1 MRKSR
6 IERKTLETDILVD
19 IDLDGSGKSTIDTGI
34 GFLDHML
41 TLMAFHGS
49 FDMEVKCTGDL
60 YVDDHHTVEDI
71 GIALGE
77 AFNKALGDK
86 RGIRRYAS
94 IYIPMD
100 ESLSHVVLDISN
112 RPYLVFNA
120 DFKNEKIGTMASE
133 NFKEFFRAFIG
144 KAGITLHI
152 NVLYGEND
160 HHKIEGIFKAFA
172 RALNEGMEVISD
184 KYLHQRGFYSWI
196 L

>member
-6 IERKTLETDILVD
+6 IERKTLETDIVVD
-19 IDLDGSGKSTIDTGI
+19 VNLDGSGKSTIDTGI

-49 FDMEVKCTGDL
+49 FDMEVRCTGDL

-112 RPYLVFNA
+112 RPYLVFNS

-184 KYLHQRGFYSWI
+184 KISSSKGVL
-196 L
+196 

>member
-6 IERKTLETDILVD
+6 IERKTLETDIVVD
-19 IDLDGSGKSTIDTGI
+19 VNLDGSGKSTIDTGI

-112 RPYLVFNA
+112 RPYLVFNT

-184 KYLHQRGFYSWI
+184 KISSSKGVL
-196 L
+196 

>member
-6 IERKTLETDILVD
+6 IERKTLETDIFVD
-19 IDLDGSGKSTIDTGI
+19 VNLDGGGKSTIDTGI

-112 RPYLVFNA
+112 RPYLVFNT

-184 KYLHQRGFYSWI
+184 KISSSKGVL
-196 L
+196 

>member
-6 IERKTLETDILVD
+6 IERKTLETDIVVD
-19 IDLDGSGKSTIDTGI
+19 VNLDGSGKSTIDTGI

-49 FDMEVKCTGDL
+49 FDMEVRCTGDL

-112 RPYLVFNA
+112 RPYLVFNT

-184 KYLHQRGFYSWI
+184 KISSSKGVL
-196 L
+196 

>member
-86 RGIRRYAS
+86 RRIRRYAS

-184 KYLHQRGFYSWI
+184 KISSSKGVL
-196 L
+196 

>member
-6 IERKTLETDILVD
+6 IERKTLETDIVMD
-19 IDLDGSGKSTIDTGI
+19 VNLDGSGKSTIDTGI

-112 RPYLVFNA
+112 RPYLVFNT

-184 KYLHQRGFYSWI
+184 KISSSKGVL
-196 L
+196 